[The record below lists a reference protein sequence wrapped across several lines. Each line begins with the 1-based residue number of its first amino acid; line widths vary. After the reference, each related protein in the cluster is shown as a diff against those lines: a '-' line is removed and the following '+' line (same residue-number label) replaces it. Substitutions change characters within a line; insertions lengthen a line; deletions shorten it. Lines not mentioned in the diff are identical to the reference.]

1 MNYGYLFQ
9 RHMGKY
15 VWNYHF
21 PSGLFVVVSWE
32 TMHCTIN
39 CSLLLC
45 VNNLKC
51 RTLAKP
57 KGKKED
63 IEKIWRKG

>member
-32 TMHCTIN
+32 TMHCTFN
-39 CSLLLC
+39 SHAALLIVPILC
-45 VNNLKC
+45 VNIVKC
-51 RTLAKP
+51 RTWAQP
-57 KGKKED
+57 KG
-63 IEKIWRKG
+63 

>member
-32 TMHCTIN
+32 TMHCTFN

-45 VNNLKC
+45 VNNVKC
-51 RTLAKP
+51 NANGLNQKDQRLT
-57 KGKKED
+57 
-63 IEKIWRKG
+63 